1 MTVTSYI
8 DIVVIDFRSSGCG
21 SATLHSIVTEGA
33 QLHTAV
39 SSAVRTGTRHSRR
52 DWGLIQLPEYRMFRL
67 SALCGTGGQR
77 QRVPGTPNAKVRVR
91 RGSEGG
97 LGQNQLGTQ
106 KISIWGFQVRGGDES
121 PWGWAP
127 GTGYPKVRVRRGS
140 EGGLGQNQLGTQKIS
155 IWGFQVRGGDESPW
169 AGPGQSRATPTA
181 SVRSYLWASGG
192 ARRRPHAE
200 WGCSVL
206 VCYWVLH
213 C

>member
-121 PWGWAP
+121 PW
-127 GTGYPKVRVRRGS
+127 
-140 EGGLGQNQLGTQKIS
+140 
-155 IWGFQVRGGDESPW
+155 